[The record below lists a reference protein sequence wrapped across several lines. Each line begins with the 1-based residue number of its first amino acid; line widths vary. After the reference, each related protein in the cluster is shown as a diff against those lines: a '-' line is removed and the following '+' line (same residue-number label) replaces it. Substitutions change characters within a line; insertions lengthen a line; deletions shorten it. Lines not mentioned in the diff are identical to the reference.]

1 MSAFWLKYRGTRFPI
16 RRGETVVGRSPYCSI
31 VLSNA
36 QSSRQ
41 HCALRLEGEVL
52 SIMDLNS
59 ANGTWVNDVRVS
71 GSKQLE
77 AGDVIRVGTDVLE
90 VLPTQ
95 DANGE
100 HGKPIT
106 HQRGALD
113 TEKGGQEVVTFEE
126 APQTQTADSQ
136 LELVEALVAS
146 ASEARRP
153 LVLAPM
159 IQRTIESVI
168 DKHTQGGRALPSGD
182 VTRTAAVI
190 EIVAGWSPTQLGAW
204 REQMLAR
211 LNGPP
216 AKHSQHPQP
225 IDAREQ

>member
-1 MSAFWLKYRGTRFPI
+1 VSAFWLKYRGTRFPI

-41 HCALRLEGEVL
+41 HCAIRLEGEVL
-52 SIMDLNS
+52 SITDLNS

-71 GSKQLE
+71 ETRNLE
-77 AGDVIRVGTDVLE
+77 AGDVIRIGTDVIE

-100 HGKPIT
+100 HGRPIT
-106 HQRGALD
+106 HQRGVLD
-113 TEKGGQEVVTFEE
+113 TEKGAMNAATFEE

-159 IQRTIESVI
+159 IQRTIDSLIE
-168 DKHTQGGRALPSGD
+168 KHTGGGRRLSSAD

-190 EIVAGWSPTQLGAW
+190 EIVAGWSPSQLGAW
-204 REQMLAR
+204 REQVLER
-211 LNGPP
+211 LSASPSKFP
-216 AKHSQHPQP
+216 QQHPTA
-225 IDAREQ
+225 DARDQ